1 MKKNKTWV
9 GIGLGVWLL
18 YLVVELR
25 QHPEALALSVIAFLV
40 FVFLAWRLH
49 KVEKELNYAERE
61 KESLSLKLEDRE
73 KIAEIFE
80 EISEMY
86 DIFVEKIDFES
97 LVKKTADFV
106 GRILEADLAMVKVF
120 IPGVVDKE
128 VIVGDETIKIP
139 PKIVKVLLKQRKDMF
154 IEDVTH
160 YPPFNLLSEQKFSK
174 VISCPLHTKASTYGF
189 IVGFNRE
196 RRFTNMQQFL
206 LTNFAH
212 HISLLVENAQLL
224 ERIKETTLKRERDGI
239 LDLRKLQEKIS
250 IEKKVEER
258 EMELAREIQ
267 KKLLPFPL
275 PEVPGVEL
283 HAISRASFEVGGD
296 YFDVFPLRKGNWGIV
311 MADVS
316 GKGVPA
322 SLIMVMLRTALR
334 TFPHP
339 VKEDPLRCIKEINR
353 YIYRETEENMF
364 VSLIYLIFLPKEGK
378 LRFVNAGGEM
388 PLLYRKDAH
397 TIEELS
403 SEGMVVGLL
412 PDWEYGEVKE
422 IMLKKDDHLLLYTDG
437 VIEAASPQGE
447 LYGEERLKS
456 FLEKKGKLPPQVFL
470 KELEMEVM
478 GFSWNK
484 PLADDLT
491 LLAIRRK

>member
-1 MKKNKTWV
+1 LKRNKTLV
-9 GIGLGVWLL
+9 GIGLGVWLF
-18 YLVVELR
+18 YLVLELR
-25 QHPEALALSVIAFLV
+25 HHPTALSLSMLSFLL
-40 FVFLAWRLH
+40 FIFLAWRMH
-49 KVEKELNYAERE
+49 KVERELNYAERE
-61 KESLSLKLEDRE
+61 KESLALKLEDRE

-86 DIFVEKIDFES
+86 DIFVEKIDFDS

-128 VIVGDETIKIP
+128 VIVGDETMKIP
-139 PKIVKVLLKQRKDMF
+139 PEIVNTLLKQRKDMF

-160 YPPFNLLSEQKFSK
+160 YPPFNLLAEQKFSK

-189 IVGFNRE
+189 IVGLNRE

-239 LDLRKLQEKIS
+239 SDLRKLQEKIS

-283 HAISRASFEVGGD
+283 HALSRASFEVGGD
-296 YFDVFPLRKGNWGIV
+296 YFDVFPLRKERWGIV

-334 TFPHP
+334 TFPHL
-339 VKEDPLRCIKEINR
+339 VKENPLRCIQEINK

-364 VSLIYLIFLPKEGK
+364 VSLIYLIFLPEEGK
-378 LRFVNAGGEM
+378 LLFVNAGGEI
-388 PLLYRKDAH
+388 PLLYRRESRS
-397 TIEELS
+397 IEELS

-412 PDWEYGEVKE
+412 PHWEYGEIKE
-422 IMLKKDDHLLLYTDG
+422 ITLNKGDHLLLYTDG

-447 LYGEERLKS
+447 LYGEERLKN
-456 FLEKKGKLPPQVFL
+456 FLDKKGDLSPQEFL
-470 KELEMEVM
+470 RELEMEVM

-484 PLADDLT
+484 PLSDDLT